1 MIAGTA
7 KQLIQ
12 GAAGDIEIAIDAAKG
27 DVLGVALVAHPHPLF
42 GGTMDNKVAQTLAK
56 TLNELGYITVRPNF
70 RGVGKTAGVHDN
82 GMAEQ
87 EDTLRVIDWMRA
99 EFGAEQPLVLAG
111 FSFGSYVISRVAE
124 TLKASGRAVQRMVM
138 IGTAAGKWDVATVAE
153 DTIVIHGEL
162 DDTIPLSAVMRWAEP
177 QDLPVTVIAGADH
190 FFHRRLHVLKRIILQ
205 QW

>member
-1 MIAGTA
+1 MIAGTV
-7 KQLIQ
+7 KQLIA

-124 TLKASGRAVQRMVM
+124 TLKASGRAVQRRVM

>member
-7 KQLIQ
+7 KQLIA

-27 DVLGVALVAHPHPLF
+27 DMLGVALVAHPHPLF
-42 GGTMDNKVAQTLAK
+42 GGTLDNKVAQTLAK
-56 TLNELGYITVRPNF
+56 TLNELGYVTVRPNF

-87 EDTLRVIDWMRA
+87 DDTLRVIDWMRT
-99 EFGAEQPLVLAG
+99 EFGVEQPLVLAG

-124 TLKASGRAVQRMVM
+124 TLRSSGSAVQRMVM
-138 IGTAAGKWDVATVAE
+138 VGTAAGKWDVATVAE

-162 DDTIPLSAVMRWAEP
+162 DDTIPMTAVMRWAEP

-190 FFHRRLHVLKRIILQ
+190 FFHRRLHVLKRIVLQ

>member
-1 MIAGTA
+1 MIAGTV
-7 KQLIQ
+7 KQLIA

-70 RGVGKTAGVHDN
+70 RGAGKTAGVHDN

-111 FSFGSYVISRVAE
+111 FSAFQRLLPTPFPACGDDAISLMEAGGFWRLSHG
-124 TLKASGRAVQRMVM
+124 TRAQ
-138 IGTAAGKWDVATVAE
+138 
-153 DTIVIHGEL
+153 
-162 DDTIPLSAVMRWAEP
+162 
-177 QDLPVTVIAGADH
+177 
-190 FFHRRLHVLKRIILQ
+190 
-205 QW
+205 